1 MYVEERTVGTVLCMD
16 SFHAVREKFY
26 FEALAV
32 LFCSGFVVALIFE
45 NIVLM

>member
-1 MYVEERTVGTVLCMD
+1 MYVEEWTLGVVLSVD
-16 SFHAVREKFY
+16 FFHAVCEKFY

>member
-1 MYVEERTVGTVLCMD
+1 MYVEEKTVDIVLCMD

-26 FEALAV
+26 FEALAF
-32 LFCSGFVVALIFE
+32 LFCSGFVVAPIFE